1 MSKDQL
7 EHYVELTVKQFADN
21 SAGIRWCPYPDC
33 GYAICI
39 KDEAEQAAGA
49 TGVAGVGGGRG
60 GAGTVGGKVVENGTS
75 SSSNAGKERTDGGRG
90 GGQGEVAG
98 AMAQDLPFQ
107 PGWNVECGRGH
118 GFCWYVCMYVH
129 VCMYVATSPG
139 SQIF

>member
-49 TGVAGVGGGRG
+49 TGVAGGGGGRG
-60 GAGTVGGKVVENGTS
+60 GAGTVGGKVVENGG
-75 SSSNAGKERTDGGRG
+75 SSSNAGKERTNGRRG
-90 GGQGEVAG
+90 GGEVAG

-118 GFCWYVCMYVH
+118 GFCWYVCMY
-129 VCMYVATSPG
+129 MYPQAPRSFKCIYNK
-139 SQIF
+139 SWE